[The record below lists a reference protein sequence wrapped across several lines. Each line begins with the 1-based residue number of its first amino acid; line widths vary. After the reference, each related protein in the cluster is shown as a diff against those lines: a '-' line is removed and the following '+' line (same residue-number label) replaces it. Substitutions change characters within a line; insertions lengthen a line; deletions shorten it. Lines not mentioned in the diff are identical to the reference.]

1 MKDHKA
7 LPRILLADDIPE
19 VRKRAENLLTPDF
32 AVIASVDD
40 VEQAIE
46 YALRLKSEIL
56 LLDICMPVSTE

>member
-1 MKDHKA
+1 M
-7 LPRILLADDIPE
+7 
-19 VRKRAENLLTPDF
+19 RKRAENLLTPDF

>member
-1 MKDHKA
+1 M
-7 LPRILLADDIPE
+7 
-19 VRKRAENLLTPDF
+19 RKRVENLLTPDF